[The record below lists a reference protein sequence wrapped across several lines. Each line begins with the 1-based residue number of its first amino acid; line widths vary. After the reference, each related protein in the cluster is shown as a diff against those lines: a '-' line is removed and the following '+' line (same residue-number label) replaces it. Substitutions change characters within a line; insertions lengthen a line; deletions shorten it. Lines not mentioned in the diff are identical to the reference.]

1 MWFQGEAENYKTAFS
16 YNTTVIGGHIE
27 DNNIHLHIC
36 ESKDLEKCVENS
48 SLQPQLILAPKLVI
62 NSAGLSALSLAKRL
76 CCTHHGVIPKSSY
89 YARGCYFTL
98 SKTRIAP
105 FRHLIYPLPEDG
117 GIGVH
122 VTLDLDGTVKFG
134 PDVEWIDGIDDI
146 SSFLNKYILL
156 PPFCFS
162 LTVNNFQHG

>member
-1 MWFQGEAENYKTAFS
+1 MWIQGEADNYRTTFS
-16 YNTTVIGGHIE
+16 YNTTVIGGHIQ
-27 DNNIHLHIC
+27 DNIIHLHIC

-48 SLQPQLILAPKLVI
+48 AVQMQLILVPKLVI
-62 NSAGLSALSLAKRL
+62 NSTGLSALRLAKGL
-76 CCTHHGVIPKSSY
+76 CGTHHGVIPESSY

-98 SKTRIAP
+98 SKTRMAP

-122 VTLDLDGTVKFG
+122 VTLDLDGNIKFG
-134 PDVEWIDGIDDI
+134 PDVEWIEGMDDI

-162 LTVNNFQHG
+162 LTMDNFQHG